1 MAPTMALTM
10 IHLSSSPR
18 LAGLAKGLSLPAEL
32 AASGEVIVEV
42 LAAELGATCDRAN
55 FVARGS
61 SRGETAG
68 GFRRGLEW
76 LLMDDT
82 LWLCQNSY

>member
-1 MAPTMALTM
+1 MALTM
-10 IHLSSSPR
+10 IHLSSGSPR

-55 FVARGS
+55 FVARG
-61 SRGETAG
+61 ETAG
-68 GFRRGLEW
+68 GFRRMGVGMAFWWTIFWRLEW
-76 LLMDDT
+76 L
-82 LWLCQNSY
+82 S